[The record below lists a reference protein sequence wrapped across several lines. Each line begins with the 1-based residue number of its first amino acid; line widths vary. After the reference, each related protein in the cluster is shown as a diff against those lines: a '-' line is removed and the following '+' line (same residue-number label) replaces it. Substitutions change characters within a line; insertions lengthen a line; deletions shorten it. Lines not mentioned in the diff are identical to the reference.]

1 MMGQNSD
8 LTWFGLWDG
17 ATTIR
22 ASLQK
27 QIQTLETNEV
37 AIVAAPKP
45 WYLYLLEC
53 AGGRIYTGITVDV
66 EARYAAHVAGKGA
79 RFTRAYPPS
88 RVLLSLSFSDRS
100 TASRAEYR
108 IKQLSASQKR
118 GLIAG
123 TYLCDFSDFLSDAPV
138 AESSLKAPDAPVE

>member
-1 MMGQNSD
+1 M
-8 LTWFGLWDG
+8 T
-17 ATTIR
+17 
-22 ASLQK
+22 AS
-27 QIQTLETNEV
+27 
-37 AIVAAPKP
+37 APKP

-66 EARYAAHVAGKGA
+66 DARYAAHVAGKGA

-88 RVLLSLSFSDRS
+88 RVLLSLSFADRS
-100 TASRAEYR
+100 AASRAEYR
-108 IKQLSASQKR
+108 IKQLTASQKR

-123 TYLCDFSDFLSDAPV
+123 TYVCDLADLSDVPA